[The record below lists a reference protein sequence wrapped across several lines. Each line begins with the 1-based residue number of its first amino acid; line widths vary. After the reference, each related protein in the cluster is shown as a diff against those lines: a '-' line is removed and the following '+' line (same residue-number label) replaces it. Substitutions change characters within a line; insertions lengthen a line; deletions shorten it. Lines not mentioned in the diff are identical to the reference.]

1 MSDTQGEEGSLTLCS
16 INSPSLGQPSLYLIS
31 DDDKREP
38 ATVELMKGVIS
49 GKSNVLIKAK
59 GNKEPS
65 VIIPVEQKTDAVL
78 VKTVG
83 KIKQAWG
90 VAINHK
96 DQLIVVA
103 GREGLNEEMA
113 CQGKDRKAAHEDE
126 IKEKDKE
133 GKFNFKGEKLKG
145 TVDSTVKKD
154 SDQGGDCIL
163 IFSLEGEKIS
173 SFGPKG
179 EHDGEF
185 NMPRGVAVDD
195 KDNIYVVDKLNYRI
209 QKFSP
214 SGKHLASVGKKGDG
228 ELEFDWPKSI
238 SIHPRTK
245 NVYVTEANNYR
256 VQILKPDLTFFRM
269 FGAVD
274 KEGKPKWGTG
284 NGEFNIPLGVAFDK
298 AGRVYI
304 TDGPNDRIQIFTES
318 GEYIAQFGD
327 KDDGRLRFPSVVCI
341 DENDILYVTEV
352 DNHCISVFKIIDNT
366 ETLLQS
372 VVSSTKLSLPAS
384 STNSYTTPKFITTF
398 GKKSKHE
405 PFYYGGIAVNKK
417 GMVYVTDSCNDE
429 LQIFLT

>member
-65 VIIPVEQKTDAVL
+65 VIIPVEQKTDALL
-78 VKTVG
+78 VKTIG
-83 KIKQAWG
+83 NIKQAWG

-113 CQGKDRKAAHEDE
+113 CQGKDRKAACEDE
-126 IKEKDKE
+126 IEGKDKE
-133 GKFNFKGEKLKG
+133 GKFNFKGEKFM
-145 TVDSTVKKD
+145 VDSTVKQD
-154 SDQGGDCIL
+154 SGQDGDCIL
-163 IFSLEGEKIS
+163 ILSLKGEKIS

-179 EHDGEF
+179 ECDGEF

-195 KDNIYVVDKLNYRI
+195 EDNIYVVDKVNSRI

-245 NVYVTEANNYR
+245 NVYVTVSEDGMTP
-256 VQILKPDLTFFRM
+256 QI
-269 FGAVD
+269 
-274 KEGKPKWGTG
+274 E
-284 NGEFNIPLGVAFDK
+284 
-298 AGRVYI
+298 
-304 TDGPNDRIQIFTES
+304 
-318 GEYIAQFGD
+318 
-327 KDDGRLRFPSVVCI
+327 
-341 DENDILYVTEV
+341 
-352 DNHCISVFKIIDNT
+352 
-366 ETLLQS
+366 
-372 VVSSTKLSLPAS
+372 
-384 STNSYTTPKFITTF
+384 
-398 GKKSKHE
+398 
-405 PFYYGGIAVNKK
+405 
-417 GMVYVTDSCNDE
+417 
-429 LQIFLT
+429 